1 MHNRTKSLMYIDLR
15 CADEVI
21 YDRMIKFI
29 EELQATESNLDIDMD
44 YDKLKSK
51 NRKIINITEK
61 QEDGD

>member
-1 MHNRTKSLMYIDLR
+1 MHNRIKSLMYIDLR